1 MFDTKGEAG
10 TDRPPVMAAFGGGLD
25 STAMLAVLCSRG
37 LMPDAVLFADTGA
50 EKPETY
56 LHIFLMDDW
65 LHARGIRCP
74 GDSVWRRPP
83 GYEDMGL
90 PESRTM
96 AAINVVRNDGMYGTL
111 ERNCLEKKMLPSITY
126 GFRGCSEKYKQR
138 PQHKWAKQWPAAASW
153 WGLSPAGRRDHKGP
167 RAANRV
173 VKLIGY
179 SADEDHRSKVSDDD
193 FYHYVYPLREA
204 GIGRA
209 AAAQLL
215 RDTGL
220 PVPGKSSC
228 FYCSAMK
235 KPEIVSLIQ
244 LHPRLMDRALE
255 MEANA
260 ELKTVKGLGR
270 YFSWAEYTKEI
281 ERDGPPAPKEK
292 PEKWALAPGQHVTCT
307 CEGQVREGEYID
319 SDDYVEEE
327 GSLPTE

>member
-10 TDRPPVMAAFGGGLD
+10 VDRPPVMAAFGGGLD

-37 LMPDAVLFADTGA
+37 LVPDAVLFADTGA

-83 GYEDMGL
+83 GYE
-90 PESRTM
+90 
-96 AAINVVRNDGMYGTL
+96 
-111 ERNCLEKKMLPSITY
+111 
-126 GFRGCSEKYKQR
+126 
-138 PQHKWAKQWPAAASW
+138 
-153 WGLSPAGRRDHKGP
+153 
-167 RAANRV
+167 
-173 VKLIGY
+173 
-179 SADEDHRSKVSDDD
+179 
-193 FYHYVYPLREA
+193 
-204 GIGRA
+204 
-209 AAAQLL
+209 
-215 RDTGL
+215 DTGL

-281 ERDGPPAPKEK
+281 EKDGPPAPKEK

-307 CEGQVREGEYID
+307 CEGQVLEGDYID